1 MYKIWFLCAFNMI
14 KVKQKMK
21 FKEELWKKYNNM
33 ILQHKLTLVM
43 DTLEFLSRA
52 VNSRPKFSQ
61 DMTMYPAPSTS
72 GSCEVSDLHRSFGR
86 EFLEIIKNVSFH
98 LNSDFLKYNMLHD
111 MICYIAFLIGWF
123 INSDFQRFYY
133 I

>member
-1 MYKIWFLCAFNMI
+1 MI
-14 KVKQKMK
+14 SLRIQHDKSKTENEIQIRT
-21 FKEELWKKYNNM
+21 LKKYNNM

-111 MICYIAFLIGWF
+111 MICYIAFLIG
-123 INSDFQRFYY
+123 
-133 I
+133 